1 MRVIILLLFTLSSF
15 AQNNNQKIAYQY
27 FINGDYD
34 KAIVI
39 YEELNKSNLS
49 VNIYSPYFI
58 SLINTNNF
66 SSAEKLAKRLYSKN
80 PQRLNYLVDVIVSLK
95 KQEKVN
101 KFIFNLKK
109 LYGKLD
115 GRNSQ
120 TIQLANRFLSF
131 EMYDIALEVYEK
143 SSKINNLFS
152 YDLQRA
158 QLYGLLEENE
168 MMVNQYLDFL
178 LNNPNQKKVVF
189 SNIQRFLDNNGIKDF
204 NNTNLV
210 KRSLLN
216 IIKKYPD
223 RYDFNEMLIWLFMQ
237 NQQYKLALQQVISL
251 DRRNQNSL
259 SKIFEITE
267 KLLDLE
273 KFKLAI
279 EGLDYIISKGFNSE
293 LYITSHINKLYAE
306 TKILN
311 NNNEDLEPINSKY
324 NSVINEVGKNSYSIL
339 LLSNYA
345 HFKAFYMKNLED
357 AKIILEDAMKITNAD
372 PTEIAECKI
381 QYADIMLLSG
391 NIWDALLFYSQVE
404 KDFKENPIGHI
415 AKFKRAKIAYYK
427 GDFTWA
433 QAQLDVLKASTS
445 KLISNDAMDLSLLI
459 SDNYNLDTIDL
470 PMMQFARADLLF
482 FQQKYDEAILTFD
495 SILTL
500 FTGHDLS
507 DEIYFRKYKI
517 FSAKNDTES
526 SVKMLEK
533 IINDFSY
540 EILIDDAL
548 YNIAK
553 IYENKYNDNA
563 KAMDYYQKII
573 LDYGGS
579 IYASEA
585 RNRFR
590 LLRGDEINEEK

>member
-66 SSAEKLAKRLYSKN
+66 STAEKLAKRLYSKN

-115 GRNSQ
+115 GKNSQ

-143 SSKINNLFS
+143 SSKINKLFS

-158 QLYGLLEENE
+158 QLYGLLGENE

-381 QYADIMLLSG
+381 QYADIMLFSG

-404 KDFKENPIGHI
+404 KDFKENPIGHT

-459 SDNYNLDTIDL
+459 SDNYNLDTIDQ

-500 FTGHDLS
+500 FNGHDLS

-548 YNIAK
+548 YSIAK

-573 LDYGGS
+573 LDHEGS

-590 LLRGDEINEEK
+590 FLRGDEINEEK

>member
-66 SSAEKLAKRLYSKN
+66 STAEKLAKRLYSKN

-95 KQEKVN
+95 KQEEVN

-109 LYGKLD
+109 LYRKLD
-115 GRNSQ
+115 GGNSQ

-158 QLYGLLEENE
+158 QLYGLLGENE

-357 AKIILEDAMKITNAD
+357 AKIILEDAMKIINAD

-404 KDFKENPIGHI
+404 KDFKENPIGHT

-459 SDNYNLDTIDL
+459 SDNYNLDTIDQ

-495 SILTL
+495 SILTI
-500 FTGHDLS
+500 FNGHDLS

-548 YNIAK
+548 YSIAK

-573 LDYGGS
+573 LDHEGS

-590 LLRGDEINEEK
+590 FLRGDEINEEK

>member
-66 SSAEKLAKRLYSKN
+66 STAEKLAKRLYSKN

-158 QLYGLLEENE
+158 QLYGLLGENE

-404 KDFKENPIGHI
+404 KDFKENPIGHT

-459 SDNYNLDTIDL
+459 SDNYNLDTIDQ

-500 FTGHDLS
+500 FNGHDLS

-548 YNIAK
+548 YSIAK
-553 IYENKYNDNA
+553 IYENKYNDSA

-573 LDYGGS
+573 LDHEGS

-590 LLRGDEINEEK
+590 FLRGDEINEEK

>member
-49 VNIYSPYFI
+49 VNTYSPYFI

-66 SSAEKLAKRLYSKN
+66 SNAEKLAKRLYSKN

-158 QLYGLLEENE
+158 QLYGLLGENE

-237 NQQYKLALQQVISL
+237 NQQYKLALHQVISL

-404 KDFKENPIGHI
+404 KDFKENPIGHT

-500 FTGHDLS
+500 FNGHDLS

-553 IYENKYNDNA
+553 IYENKYNDSA

-573 LDYGGS
+573 LDHEGS

-590 LLRGDEINEEK
+590 FLRGDEINEEK

>member
-66 SSAEKLAKRLYSKN
+66 STAEKLAKRLYSKN

-109 LYGKLD
+109 LYWKLD

-158 QLYGLLEENE
+158 QLYGLLGENE

-311 NNNEDLEPINSKY
+311 NKNEDLEPINSKY

-404 KDFKENPIGHI
+404 KDFKENPIGHT

-459 SDNYNLDTIDL
+459 SDNYNLDTIDQ

-500 FTGHDLS
+500 FNGHDLS

-548 YNIAK
+548 YSIAK

-573 LDYGGS
+573 LDHEGS

-590 LLRGDEINEEK
+590 FLRGDEINEEK

>member
-27 FINGDYD
+27 FINGEYD

-66 SSAEKLAKRLYSKN
+66 STAEKLAKRLYSKN
-80 PQRLNYLVDVIVSLK
+80 PQRLNYLVDMIVSLK
-95 KQEKVN
+95 KQEKLD

-143 SSKINNLFS
+143 SSKINDLFS

-158 QLYGLLEENE
+158 QLYGLLGENE

-293 LYITSHINKLYAE
+293 LYITSYINKLYAE

-311 NNNEDLEPINSKY
+311 NKNEDLESINSKY

-404 KDFKENPIGHI
+404 KDFKENPIGHT

-459 SDNYNLDTIDL
+459 SDNYNLDTIDQ

-500 FTGHDLS
+500 FNGHDLS
-507 DEIYFRKYKI
+507 DEIFFRKYKI

-548 YNIAK
+548 YSIAK

-573 LDYGGS
+573 LDHEGS

-590 LLRGDEINEEK
+590 FLRGDEINEEK

>member
-66 SSAEKLAKRLYSKN
+66 STAEKLAKRLYSKN

-101 KFIFNLKK
+101 KFVFNLKK
-109 LYGKLD
+109 LYWKLD

-158 QLYGLLEENE
+158 QLYGLLGENE

-204 NNTNLV
+204 NNTNIV

-311 NNNEDLEPINSKY
+311 NKNEDLEPINSKY

-404 KDFKENPIGHI
+404 KDFKENPIGHT

-459 SDNYNLDTIDL
+459 SDNYNLDTIDQ

-500 FTGHDLS
+500 FNGHDLS

-548 YNIAK
+548 YSIAK

-573 LDYGGS
+573 LDHEGS

-590 LLRGDEINEEK
+590 FLRGDEINEEK

>member
-66 SSAEKLAKRLYSKN
+66 SNAEKLAKRLYSKN

-131 EMYDIALEVYEK
+131 EMYDISLEIYER
-143 SSKINNLFS
+143 SSKINDSFS
-152 YDLQRA
+152 YDLQKA
-158 QLYGLLEENE
+158 QLYALLGKDE

-178 LNNPNQKKVVF
+178 LKNPNQKKVVF
-189 SNIQRFLDNNGIKDF
+189 SNIQRFLDNNGIKDYD
-204 NNTNLV
+204 NTNLV

-223 RYDFNEMLIWLFMQ
+223 RYDFNEMLVWLFMQ

-259 SKIFEITE
+259 VKIFDITE

-293 LYITSHINKLYAE
+293 LYITSHINKLFAE
-306 TKILN
+306 TKILKN
-311 NNNEDLEPINSKY
+311 KNENLEPINEKY

-345 HFKAFYMKNLED
+345 HFKAFYMKNLEE
-357 AKIILEDAMKITNAD
+357 AKVILEDAMKIVNAD
-372 PTEIAECKI
+372 PIDIAECKI

-404 KDFKENPIGHI
+404 KDFKENPIGHT

-459 SDNYNLDTIDL
+459 ADNYNLDTIDQ

-482 FQQKYDEAILTFD
+482 FQQKYDEAILSYD
-495 SILTL
+495 SILTI
-500 FTGHDLS
+500 FKGHDLS

-517 FSAKNDTES
+517 YLAKNDNES

-553 IYENKYNDNA
+553 IYENEYNDSA
-563 KAMDYYQKII
+563 KAKDYYQKII
-573 LDYGGS
+573 LNHEGS

-585 RNRFR
+585 RSRFR
-590 LLRGDEINEEK
+590 FLRGDEITEEK

>member
-66 SSAEKLAKRLYSKN
+66 STAEKLAKRLYSKY

-101 KFIFNLKK
+101 KFVFNLKK
-109 LYGKLD
+109 LYWKLD

-158 QLYGLLEENE
+158 QLYGLLGENK
-168 MMVNQYLDFL
+168 MMVDQYLDFL

-210 KRSLLN
+210 KRSLLD

-311 NNNEDLEPINSKY
+311 NKNEDLEPINSKY
-324 NSVINEVGKNSYSIL
+324 NSVIREVGKNSYSIL

-404 KDFKENPIGHI
+404 KDFKENPIGHT

-459 SDNYNLDTIDL
+459 SDNYNLDTIDQ

-500 FTGHDLS
+500 FNGHDLS

-548 YNIAK
+548 YSIAK

-573 LDYGGS
+573 LDHEGS

-590 LLRGDEINEEK
+590 FLRGDEINEEK

>member
-66 SSAEKLAKRLYSKN
+66 STAEKLAKRLYSKN

-158 QLYGLLEENE
+158 QLYGLLVENE

-237 NQQYKLALQQVISL
+237 NQQYQLALQQVISL

-293 LYITSHINKLYAE
+293 LYITSYINKLYAE

-311 NNNEDLEPINSKY
+311 NKNEDLEPINSKY

-404 KDFKENPIGHI
+404 KDFKENPIGHT

-500 FTGHDLS
+500 FNGHDLS

-548 YNIAK
+548 YSIAK

-590 LLRGDEINEEK
+590 FLRGDEINEEK

>member
-1 MRVIILLLFTLSSF
+1 
-15 AQNNNQKIAYQY
+15 
-27 FINGDYD
+27 
-34 KAIVI
+34 
-39 YEELNKSNLS
+39 
-49 VNIYSPYFI
+49 
-58 SLINTNNF
+58 
-66 SSAEKLAKRLYSKN
+66 
-80 PQRLNYLVDVIVSLK
+80 
-95 KQEKVN
+95 
-101 KFIFNLKK
+101 
-109 LYGKLD
+109 
-115 GRNSQ
+115 
-120 TIQLANRFLSF
+120 
-131 EMYDIALEVYEK
+131 MYDIALEVYEK

-237 NQQYKLALQQVISL
+237 NQQYKLALKQVISI

-404 KDFKENPIGHI
+404 KDFKENPIGHT

-459 SDNYNLDTIDL
+459 SDNYNLDTIDQ

-500 FTGHDLS
+500 FNGHDLS

-548 YNIAK
+548 YSIAK

-573 LDYGGS
+573 LDHEGS

-590 LLRGDEINEEK
+590 FLRGDEINEEK

>member
-66 SSAEKLAKRLYSKN
+66 STAEKLAKKLYSKN

-95 KQEKVN
+95 KQEKLN

-152 YDLQRA
+152 YDLQKA
-158 QLYGLLEENE
+158 QLYGLLAENE

-324 NSVINEVGKNSYSIL
+324 NLVINEVGKNSYSIL

-404 KDFKENPIGHI
+404 KDFKENPIGHT

-459 SDNYNLDTIDL
+459 SDNYNLDTIDQ

-500 FTGHDLS
+500 FNGHDLS

-548 YNIAK
+548 YSIAK

-573 LDYGGS
+573 LDHEGS

-590 LLRGDEINEEK
+590 FLRGDEINEEK

>member
-66 SSAEKLAKRLYSKN
+66 STAEKLAKRLYSKN

-158 QLYGLLEENE
+158 QLYGLLGENE

-210 KRSLLN
+210 KRSLLK
-216 IIKKYPD
+216 IIKNYPD

-404 KDFKENPIGHI
+404 KDFKENPIGHT

-459 SDNYNLDTIDL
+459 SDNYNLDTIDQ

-500 FTGHDLS
+500 FNGHDLS

-548 YNIAK
+548 YSIAK

-573 LDYGGS
+573 LDHEGS

-590 LLRGDEINEEK
+590 FLRGDEINEEK

>member
-15 AQNNNQKIAYQY
+15 AQNNNQKLAYQY

-66 SSAEKLAKRLYSKN
+66 STAEKLAKRLYSKN

-158 QLYGLLEENE
+158 QLYGLLAENE

-372 PTEIAECKI
+372 PREIAECKI

-404 KDFKENPIGHI
+404 KDFKENPIGHT

-459 SDNYNLDTIDL
+459 SDNYNLDTIDQ

-500 FTGHDLS
+500 FNGHDLS

-548 YNIAK
+548 YSIAK
-553 IYENKYNDNA
+553 IYENKYNDSA

-573 LDYGGS
+573 LDHEGS

-590 LLRGDEINEEK
+590 FLRGDKINEEK

>member
-66 SSAEKLAKRLYSKN
+66 STAEKLAKRLYSKN

-158 QLYGLLEENE
+158 QLYGLLGENE

-293 LYITSHINKLYAE
+293 LYITSHINKLFAE

-500 FTGHDLS
+500 FNGHDLS

-548 YNIAK
+548 YSIAK
-553 IYENKYNDNA
+553 IYENKYNDSA

-573 LDYGGS
+573 LDHEGS

-590 LLRGDEINEEK
+590 FLRGDEINEEK

>member
-66 SSAEKLAKRLYSKN
+66 STAEKLAKRLYSKN

-109 LYGKLD
+109 LYRKLD

-210 KRSLLN
+210 KRSLLD

-311 NNNEDLEPINSKY
+311 NKNEDLEPINSKY

-404 KDFKENPIGHI
+404 KDFKENPIGHT

-459 SDNYNLDTIDL
+459 SDNYNLDTIDQ

-500 FTGHDLS
+500 FNGHDLS

-548 YNIAK
+548 YSIAK

-573 LDYGGS
+573 LDHEGS

-590 LLRGDEINEEK
+590 FLRGDEINEEK

>member
-1 MRVIILLLFTLSSF
+1 
-15 AQNNNQKIAYQY
+15 
-27 FINGDYD
+27 
-34 KAIVI
+34 
-39 YEELNKSNLS
+39 
-49 VNIYSPYFI
+49 
-58 SLINTNNF
+58 
-66 SSAEKLAKRLYSKN
+66 
-80 PQRLNYLVDVIVSLK
+80 
-95 KQEKVN
+95 
-101 KFIFNLKK
+101 
-109 LYGKLD
+109 
-115 GRNSQ
+115 
-120 TIQLANRFLSF
+120 
-131 EMYDIALEVYEK
+131 
-143 SSKINNLFS
+143 
-152 YDLQRA
+152 
-158 QLYGLLEENE
+158 

-204 NNTNLV
+204 NNTNIV

-311 NNNEDLEPINSKY
+311 NKNEDLEPINSKY
-324 NSVINEVGKNSYSIL
+324 NSVIKEVGKNSYSIL

-404 KDFKENPIGHI
+404 KDFKENPIGHT

-459 SDNYNLDTIDL
+459 SDNYNLDTIDQ

-500 FTGHDLS
+500 FNGHDLS

-548 YNIAK
+548 YSIAK

-573 LDYGGS
+573 LDHEGS

-590 LLRGDEINEEK
+590 FLRGDEINEEK

>member
-39 YEELNKSNLS
+39 YEELHKSNLS

-66 SSAEKLAKRLYSKN
+66 STAEKLAKRLYSKN

-223 RYDFNEMLIWLFMQ
+223 RNDFNEMLIWLFMQ

-311 NNNEDLEPINSKY
+311 NNNKDLKPIDSKY

-404 KDFKENPIGHI
+404 KDFKENPIGHT

-459 SDNYNLDTIDL
+459 SDNYNLDTIDQ

-500 FTGHDLS
+500 FNGHDLS

-517 FSAKNDTES
+517 FLAKNDTEL

-553 IYENKYNDNA
+553 IYENEYNDSAMA
-563 KAMDYYQKII
+563 KDYYQKII
-573 LDYGGS
+573 LDHEGS

-585 RNRFR
+585 RSRFR
-590 LLRGDEINEEK
+590 FLRGDEINEEK

>member
-1 MRVIILLLFTLSSF
+1 MRVLILLLFTLSSF

-49 VNIYSPYFI
+49 VNIYTPYFI

-66 SSAEKLAKRLYSKN
+66 YTAEKLAKRLYSKN

-95 KQEKVN
+95 KQEKLN

-109 LYGKLD
+109 LYRKLD

-143 SSKINNLFS
+143 SSKINDLFS

-158 QLYGLLEENE
+158 QLYGLLGENE

-178 LNNPNQKKVVF
+178 LNNPKQKKVVF

-293 LYITSHINKLYAE
+293 LYITSYINKLYAE
-306 TKILN
+306 TKILKN
-311 NNNEDLEPINSKY
+311 KNEDLEPINSKY

-404 KDFKENPIGHI
+404 KDFKENPIGHT

-459 SDNYNLDTIDL
+459 SDNYNLDTIDQ

-482 FQQKYDEAILTFD
+482 FQQKYDDAILTFD

-500 FTGHDLS
+500 FNGHDLS

-553 IYENKYNDNA
+553 IYENKYNDNP

-573 LDYGGS
+573 LDHEGS

-590 LLRGDEINEEK
+590 FLRGDEINEEK

>member
-27 FINGDYD
+27 FINGEYD

-66 SSAEKLAKRLYSKN
+66 STAEKLAKRLYSKN
-80 PQRLNYLVDVIVSLK
+80 PQRLNYLVDMIVSLK
-95 KQEKVN
+95 KQEKLN

-143 SSKINNLFS
+143 SSKINDSFS

-158 QLYGLLEENE
+158 QLYGLLGENE

-293 LYITSHINKLYAE
+293 LYITSYINKLYAE

-311 NNNEDLEPINSKY
+311 NKNEDLESINSKY

-404 KDFKENPIGHI
+404 KDFKENPIGHT

-459 SDNYNLDTIDL
+459 SDNYNLDTIDQ

-500 FTGHDLS
+500 FNGHDLS
-507 DEIYFRKYKI
+507 DEIFFRKYKI

-548 YNIAK
+548 YSIAK

-573 LDYGGS
+573 LDHEGS

-590 LLRGDEINEEK
+590 FLRGDEINEGK

>member
-66 SSAEKLAKRLYSKN
+66 STAEKLAKRLYSKN
-80 PQRLNYLVDVIVSLK
+80 PQKLNYLVDVIISLK

-311 NNNEDLEPINSKY
+311 NKNEDLEPINSKY

-339 LLSNYA
+339 LLLNYA

-404 KDFKENPIGHI
+404 KDFKENPIGHT

-459 SDNYNLDTIDL
+459 SDNYNLDTIDQ

-500 FTGHDLS
+500 FNGHDLS
-507 DEIYFRKYKI
+507 DEIYFRKFKI
-517 FSAKNDTES
+517 FSAQNDAES

-548 YNIAK
+548 YSIAK
-553 IYENKYNDNA
+553 IYENKYNDSA

-573 LDYGGS
+573 LDHEGS

-590 LLRGDEINEEK
+590 FLRGDEINEEK

>member
-66 SSAEKLAKRLYSKN
+66 STAEKLAKRLYSKN

-143 SSKINNLFS
+143 SSKINKLFS

-216 IIKKYPD
+216 IIKNYPD

-381 QYADIMLLSG
+381 QYADIMLFSG

-404 KDFKENPIGHI
+404 KDFKENPIGHT

-459 SDNYNLDTIDL
+459 SDNYNLDTIDQ

-500 FTGHDLS
+500 FNGHDLS

-548 YNIAK
+548 YSIAK

-573 LDYGGS
+573 LDHEGS

-590 LLRGDEINEEK
+590 FLRGDEINEEK

>member
-1 MRVIILLLFTLSSF
+1 MRVLILLLFSLSSF

-39 YEELNKSNLS
+39 YEELNTSNLS

-66 SSAEKLAKRLYSKN
+66 STAEKLAKRLYSKN

-95 KQEKVN
+95 KQEKLN

-109 LYGKLD
+109 LYKKLD

-158 QLYGLLEENE
+158 QLYGLLGENE

-372 PTEIAECKI
+372 PNEIAECKI

-404 KDFKENPIGHI
+404 KDFKENPIGHT

-459 SDNYNLDTIDL
+459 SDNYNLDTIDQ

-500 FTGHDLS
+500 FNGHDLS
-507 DEIYFRKYKI
+507 DEIFFRKYKI

-526 SVKMLEK
+526 SVRMLEK

-573 LDYGGS
+573 LDHEGS

>member
-66 SSAEKLAKRLYSKN
+66 STAEKLAKRLYSKN

-158 QLYGLLEENE
+158 QLYGLLEDNE

-311 NNNEDLEPINSKY
+311 NKNEDLEPINSKY

-404 KDFKENPIGHI
+404 KDFKENPIGHT

-459 SDNYNLDTIDL
+459 SDNYNLDTIDQ

-500 FTGHDLS
+500 FNGHDLS

-553 IYENKYNDNA
+553 IYENKYNDSA
-563 KAMDYYQKII
+563 KAMHYYQKII
-573 LDYGGS
+573 LDHEGS

-590 LLRGDEINEEK
+590 FLRGDEINEEK

>member
-66 SSAEKLAKRLYSKN
+66 STAEKLAKRLYSKY

-109 LYGKLD
+109 LYSKLD

-158 QLYGLLEENE
+158 QLYGLLGENE

-204 NNTNLV
+204 NNTNIV

-216 IIKKYPD
+216 IIKKYPSC
-223 RYDFNEMLIWLFMQ
+223 RSFFNK
-237 NQQYKLALQQVISL
+237 NHKACV
-251 DRRNQNSL
+251 N
-259 SKIFEITE
+259 
-267 KLLDLE
+267 LL
-273 KFKLAI
+273 
-279 EGLDYIISKGFNSE
+279 
-293 LYITSHINKLYAE
+293 
-306 TKILN
+306 
-311 NNNEDLEPINSKY
+311 
-324 NSVINEVGKNSYSIL
+324 
-339 LLSNYA
+339 
-345 HFKAFYMKNLED
+345 
-357 AKIILEDAMKITNAD
+357 
-372 PTEIAECKI
+372 
-381 QYADIMLLSG
+381 
-391 NIWDALLFYSQVE
+391 
-404 KDFKENPIGHI
+404 
-415 AKFKRAKIAYYK
+415 
-427 GDFTWA
+427 
-433 QAQLDVLKASTS
+433 
-445 KLISNDAMDLSLLI
+445 
-459 SDNYNLDTIDL
+459 
-470 PMMQFARADLLF
+470 
-482 FQQKYDEAILTFD
+482 
-495 SILTL
+495 
-500 FTGHDLS
+500 
-507 DEIYFRKYKI
+507 
-517 FSAKNDTES
+517 
-526 SVKMLEK
+526 
-533 IINDFSY
+533 
-540 EILIDDAL
+540 
-548 YNIAK
+548 
-553 IYENKYNDNA
+553 
-563 KAMDYYQKII
+563 
-573 LDYGGS
+573 
-579 IYASEA
+579 
-585 RNRFR
+585 
-590 LLRGDEINEEK
+590 

>member
-1 MRVIILLLFTLSSF
+1 
-15 AQNNNQKIAYQY
+15 
-27 FINGDYD
+27 
-34 KAIVI
+34 
-39 YEELNKSNLS
+39 
-49 VNIYSPYFI
+49 
-58 SLINTNNF
+58 
-66 SSAEKLAKRLYSKN
+66 
-80 PQRLNYLVDVIVSLK
+80 
-95 KQEKVN
+95 
-101 KFIFNLKK
+101 
-109 LYGKLD
+109 
-115 GRNSQ
+115 
-120 TIQLANRFLSF
+120 
-131 EMYDIALEVYEK
+131 
-143 SSKINNLFS
+143 
-152 YDLQRA
+152 
-158 QLYGLLEENE
+158 
-168 MMVNQYLDFL
+168 
-178 LNNPNQKKVVF
+178 
-189 SNIQRFLDNNGIKDF
+189 
-204 NNTNLV
+204 
-210 KRSLLN
+210 
-216 IIKKYPD
+216 
-223 RYDFNEMLIWLFMQ
+223 MQ

-404 KDFKENPIGHI
+404 KDFKENPIGHT

-459 SDNYNLDTIDL
+459 SDNYNLDTIDQ

-500 FTGHDLS
+500 FNGHDLS

-526 SVKMLEK
+526 SIKMLEK

-553 IYENKYNDNA
+553 IYENKYNDSA

-573 LDYGGS
+573 LDHEGS

-590 LLRGDEINEEK
+590 FLRGDEINEEK

>member
-66 SSAEKLAKRLYSKN
+66 STAEKLAKRLYSKN

-158 QLYGLLEENE
+158 QLYGLLGENE

-293 LYITSHINKLYAE
+293 LYITSHINKLFAE

-404 KDFKENPIGHI
+404 KDFKENPIGHT

-459 SDNYNLDTIDL
+459 SDNYNLDTIDQ

-500 FTGHDLS
+500 FNGHDLS

-548 YNIAK
+548 YSIAK

-573 LDYGGS
+573 LDHEGS

-590 LLRGDEINEEK
+590 FLRGQEINEEK

>member
-1 MRVIILLLFTLSSF
+1 MRVLILLLFSLSSF

-39 YEELNKSNLS
+39 YEELNTSNLS

-66 SSAEKLAKRLYSKN
+66 STAEKLAKRLYSKN

-95 KQEKVN
+95 KQEKLN

-109 LYGKLD
+109 LYKKLD

-158 QLYGLLEENE
+158 QLYGLLGENE

-311 NNNEDLEPINSKY
+311 NNDDLEPINSKY

-372 PTEIAECKI
+372 PNEIAECKI

-404 KDFKENPIGHI
+404 KDFKENPIGHT

-459 SDNYNLDTIDL
+459 SDNYNLDTIDQ

-500 FTGHDLS
+500 FNGHDLS

-517 FSAKNDTES
+517 FSAKNDAES

-548 YNIAK
+548 YSIAK

-563 KAMDYYQKII
+563 KAMDYYQKIF
-573 LDYGGS
+573 LDHEGS

-590 LLRGDEINEEK
+590 FLRGDEINEEK

>member
-66 SSAEKLAKRLYSKN
+66 STAEKLAKRLYSKY

-101 KFIFNLKK
+101 KFVFNLKK
-109 LYGKLD
+109 LYWKLD

-158 QLYGLLEENE
+158 QLYGLLGENE
-168 MMVNQYLDFL
+168 MMVNQYLNFL

-404 KDFKENPIGHI
+404 KDFKENPIGHT

-459 SDNYNLDTIDL
+459 SDNYNLDTIDQ

-500 FTGHDLS
+500 FNGHDLS

-548 YNIAK
+548 YSIAK

-573 LDYGGS
+573 LDHEGS

-590 LLRGDEINEEK
+590 FLRGDEINEEK

>member
-66 SSAEKLAKRLYSKN
+66 STAEKLAKRLYSKN

-158 QLYGLLEENE
+158 QLYGLLGENE

-293 LYITSHINKLYAE
+293 LYITSYINKLYAE

-311 NNNEDLEPINSKY
+311 NKNEDLEPINSKY
-324 NSVINEVGKNSYSIL
+324 NSVIREVGKNSYSIL

-404 KDFKENPIGHI
+404 KDFKENPIGHT

-459 SDNYNLDTIDL
+459 SDNYNLDTIDQ

-500 FTGHDLS
+500 FNGHDLS

-548 YNIAK
+548 YSIAK
-553 IYENKYNDNA
+553 IYENKYNDSA

-573 LDYGGS
+573 LDHEGS

-590 LLRGDEINEEK
+590 FLRGDEINEEK

>member
-66 SSAEKLAKRLYSKN
+66 STAEKLAKRLYSKN

-158 QLYGLLEENE
+158 QLYGLLGENE

-237 NQQYKLALQQVISL
+237 NQQYKLALKQVISL

-311 NNNEDLEPINSKY
+311 NKNEDLEPINSKY

-372 PTEIAECKI
+372 PIEIAECKI

-404 KDFKENPIGHI
+404 KDFKENPIGHT

-459 SDNYNLDTIDL
+459 SDNYNLDTIDQ

-500 FTGHDLS
+500 FNGHDLS

-548 YNIAK
+548 YSIAK
-553 IYENKYNDNA
+553 IYENKYNDSA

-573 LDYGGS
+573 LDHEGS

-590 LLRGDEINEEK
+590 FLRGDKINEEK

>member
-66 SSAEKLAKRLYSKN
+66 STAEKLAKRLYSKN

-158 QLYGLLEENE
+158 QLYGLLAENE

-372 PTEIAECKI
+372 PREIAECKI

-404 KDFKENPIGHI
+404 KDFKENPIGHT

-459 SDNYNLDTIDL
+459 SDNYNLDTIDQ

-500 FTGHDLS
+500 FNGHDLS

-548 YNIAK
+548 YSIAK
-553 IYENKYNDNA
+553 IYENKYNDSA

-573 LDYGGS
+573 LDHEGS

-590 LLRGDEINEEK
+590 FLRGDEINEEK

>member
-66 SSAEKLAKRLYSKN
+66 STAEKLAKRLYSKN

-158 QLYGLLEENE
+158 QLYGLLGENE

-216 IIKKYPD
+216 IIKKFPD

-311 NNNEDLEPINSKY
+311 NKNEDLEPINSKY

-345 HFKAFYMKNLED
+345 HFKSFYMKNLED

-404 KDFKENPIGHI
+404 KDFKENPIGHT

-459 SDNYNLDTIDL
+459 SDNYNLDTIDQ

-500 FTGHDLS
+500 FNGHDLS

-548 YNIAK
+548 YSIAK

-573 LDYGGS
+573 LDHEGS

-590 LLRGDEINEEK
+590 FLRGDEINEEK

>member
-66 SSAEKLAKRLYSKN
+66 STAEKLAKRLYSKN

-143 SSKINNLFS
+143 SSKINDLFS

-158 QLYGLLEENE
+158 QLYGLLAENE

-404 KDFKENPIGHI
+404 KDFKENPIGHT

-459 SDNYNLDTIDL
+459 SDNYNLDTIDQ

-500 FTGHDLS
+500 FNGHDLS

-548 YNIAK
+548 YSIAK
-553 IYENKYNDNA
+553 IYENKYNDSA

-573 LDYGGS
+573 LDHEGS

-590 LLRGDEINEEK
+590 FLRGDKINEEK

>member
-27 FINGDYD
+27 FINGEYD

-66 SSAEKLAKRLYSKN
+66 STAEKLAKRLYSKN
-80 PQRLNYLVDVIVSLK
+80 PQRLNYLVDMIVSLK
-95 KQEKVN
+95 KQEKLN

-143 SSKINNLFS
+143 SSKINDLFS

-158 QLYGLLEENE
+158 QLYGLLGENE

-293 LYITSHINKLYAE
+293 LYITSYINKLYAE
-306 TKILN
+306 TIILN
-311 NNNEDLEPINSKY
+311 NKNEDLESINSKY

-404 KDFKENPIGHI
+404 KDFKENPIGHT

-459 SDNYNLDTIDL
+459 SDNYNLDTIDQ

-500 FTGHDLS
+500 FNGHDLS
-507 DEIYFRKYKI
+507 DEIFFRKYKI

-548 YNIAK
+548 YSIAK

-573 LDYGGS
+573 LDHEGS

-590 LLRGDEINEEK
+590 FLRGDEINEEK

>member
-66 SSAEKLAKRLYSKN
+66 STAEKLAKRLYSKN

-404 KDFKENPIGHI
+404 KDFKENPIGHT

-548 YNIAK
+548 YSIAK

-573 LDYGGS
+573 LDHEGS

-590 LLRGDEINEEK
+590 FLRGDEINVEK

>member
-66 SSAEKLAKRLYSKN
+66 STAEKLAKRLYSKN

-101 KFIFNLKK
+101 KFVFNLKK
-109 LYGKLD
+109 LYWKLD

-158 QLYGLLEENE
+158 QLYGLLGENE

-311 NNNEDLEPINSKY
+311 NKNEDLEPINSKY

-404 KDFKENPIGHI
+404 KDFKENPIGHT

-459 SDNYNLDTIDL
+459 SDNYNLDTIDQ

-500 FTGHDLS
+500 FNGHDLS
-507 DEIYFRKYKI
+507 DEIYFRKFKI
-517 FSAKNDTES
+517 FSAQNDAES

-573 LDYGGS
+573 LDHEGS

-590 LLRGDEINEEK
+590 FLRGDEINEEK

>member
-66 SSAEKLAKRLYSKN
+66 STAEKLAKRLYSKN

-95 KQEKVN
+95 KQEKLN

-143 SSKINNLFS
+143 SSKINDLFS

-158 QLYGLLEENE
+158 QLYGLLGENE

-404 KDFKENPIGHI
+404 KDFKENPIGHT

-459 SDNYNLDTIDL
+459 SDNYNLDTIDQ

-500 FTGHDLS
+500 FNGHDLS

-548 YNIAK
+548 YSIAK
-553 IYENKYNDNA
+553 IYENKYNDSA
-563 KAMDYYQKII
+563 KAMHYYQKII
-573 LDYGGS
+573 LDHEGS

-590 LLRGDEINEEK
+590 FLRGDKINEEK

>member
-66 SSAEKLAKRLYSKN
+66 STAEKLAKRLYSKN

-101 KFIFNLKK
+101 KFLFNLKK

-158 QLYGLLEENE
+158 QLYGLLGENE

-216 IIKKYPD
+216 IIKNYPD

-311 NNNEDLEPINSKY
+311 NKNEDLEPINSKY
-324 NSVINEVGKNSYSIL
+324 NSVIREVGKNSYSIL

-404 KDFKENPIGHI
+404 KDFKENPIGHT

-459 SDNYNLDTIDL
+459 SDNYNLDTIDQ

-500 FTGHDLS
+500 FNGHDLS

-548 YNIAK
+548 YSIAK

-573 LDYGGS
+573 LDHEGS

-590 LLRGDEINEEK
+590 FLRGDEINEEK